1 MNCTAPDM
9 DKYRQH
15 GQPPNIEEI
24 IRHAPNMD
32 NMDNVDKRPDVW
44 RRGGRPVLFFCRVC
58 SVRPFVGRI
67 TRPVLFVQQETKA
80 RKPQHSTPRGCSV
93 QTPPDMA
100 APRIEAIR
108 YENNRPRP
116 TNRERPKRR
125 RERRGCSVHIARPN
139 IDNVDNMDTD
149 GRRVEAIP
157 HEQEK
162 QTAPNMDNVDNMDTD
177 GRRVEKKRPPP
188 RCSFAA
194 CAAFALSF
202 DVSQARALFV
212 QQKTKAR
219 KQPPAPPRGA
229 ASTHPAPNIDNVDNM
244 DTTARRVEAT
254 QARGGEYRKSKR
266 PPPTNRERPKPQ
278 IKNERPKKQRARLCT
293 NIQHEA
299 KRNNRHA
306 LRLYGA
312 SRQEPKR
319 YAPAYSPA
327 SSS

>member
-1 MNCTAPDM
+1 
-9 DKYRQH
+9 
-15 GQPPNIEEI
+15 
-24 IRHAPNMD
+24 
-32 NMDNVDKRPDVW
+32 MDNVDNRTQTRPPC
-44 RRGGRPVLFFCRVC
+44 GEEEAAPPPFFCPVC
-58 SVRPFVGRI
+58 SVRPFVERI
-67 TRPVLFVQQETKA
+67 TRPVLFVQQEAKA

-125 RERRGCSVHIARPN
+125 RERRGCSVHTAR
-139 IDNVDNMDTD
+139 
-149 GRRVEAIP
+149 
-157 HEQEK
+157 
-162 QTAPNMDNVDNMDTD
+162 
-177 GRRVEKKRPPP
+177 
-188 RCSFAA
+188 
-194 CAAFALSF
+194 
-202 DVSQARALFV
+202 
-212 QQKTKAR
+212 
-219 KQPPAPPRGA
+219 
-229 ASTHPAPNIDNVDNM
+229 PNIDNVDNM
-244 DTTARRVEAT
+244 DTTARRVETT

-278 IKNERPKKQRARLCT
+278 IKNERPKEQRARLCT

>member
-32 NMDNVDKRPDVW
+32 NMDKRPEVW
-44 RRGGRPVLFFCRVC
+44 RRGGRPALFFCRVC
-58 SVRPFVGRI
+58 
-67 TRPVLFVQQETKA
+67 LFVQQETKA

-125 RERRGCSVHIARPN
+125 RERRGCSVHTARPN

-162 QTAPNMDNVDNMDTD
+162 QTAPNMDNVDNMDNRTQT
-177 GRRVEKKRPPP
+177 RPPCGEEKAAP
-188 RCSFAA
+188 PPFFCPVCSVRPF
-194 CAAFALSF
+194 
-202 DVSQARALFV
+202 VRHITRPVLFV
-212 QQKTKAR
+212 QQETKAR
-219 KQPPAPPRGA
+219 KPQHSTPRGA
-229 ASTHPAPNIDNVDNM
+229 ASKHPARI
-244 DTTARRVEAT
+244 
-254 QARGGEYRKSKR
+254 
-266 PPPTNRERPKPQ
+266 
-278 IKNERPKKQRARLCT
+278 
-293 NIQHEA
+293 
-299 KRNNRHA
+299 
-306 LRLYGA
+306 
-312 SRQEPKR
+312 
-319 YAPAYSPA
+319 
-327 SSS
+327 